1 MSQINLESRTGQSGA
16 IAANS
21 DKYSKANLNLNIVEK
36 IVLDFNND
44 DIKGLYR
51 ITSEMYGCDFYCA
64 TWKDVSDFVT
74 NNIGDKI
81 GIDIINAENLPYG
94 FYFISKGKVIEAD
107 YDEDN
112 RILVPCKSSNED
124 NKGNCIRAG
133 SKVKVISYNKLKTVD
148 EKEFLDR
155 VFKVD
160 CVLGDMAYLK
170 MTYGK
175 VGFHISDI
183 ELVKDEHTDDENE
196 SRNLF

>member
-1 MSQINLESRTGQSGA
+1 M
-16 IAANS
+16 
-21 DKYSKANLNLNIVEK
+21 EK

-51 ITSEMYGCDFYCA
+51 ITSEIYGCDFYCA

-81 GIDIINAENLPYG
+81 GIDIANTENLPYG
-94 FYFISKGKVIEAD
+94 FYFISKGKVIEVD

-112 RILVPCKSSNED
+112 RILVPGKPSNED
-124 NKGNCIRAG
+124 NKGNSIRSG
-133 SKVKVISYNKLKTVD
+133 SKVKIVSHNKLKTAD
-148 EKEFLDR
+148 EKEFLNK

-160 CVLGDMAYLK
+160 CVLGGIAYLK
-170 MTYGK
+170 MAYGK
-175 VGFHISDI
+175 VGFHISDV
-183 ELVKDEHTDDENE
+183 ELVRDEPTDDETE

>member
-1 MSQINLESRTGQSGA
+1 M
-16 IAANS
+16 
-21 DKYSKANLNLNIVEK
+21 
-36 IVLDFNND
+36 DFNND

-81 GIDIINAENLPYG
+81 EIDIADAESLPHD
-94 FYFISKGKVIEAD
+94 FHFISKGKVIEAD
-107 YDEDN
+107 YDTDS
-112 RILVPCKSSNED
+112 RILAPGKHSNED
-124 NKGNCIRAG
+124 NNGHSIRSG
-133 SKVKVISYNKLKTVD
+133 SKVKIISRNKLKTVD
-148 EKEFLDR
+148 EKESLNK

-160 CVLGDMAYLK
+160 CVLGGIAYLK
-170 MTYGK
+170 MAYGK

-183 ELVKDEHTDDENE
+183 ELVRDEPTDDETE